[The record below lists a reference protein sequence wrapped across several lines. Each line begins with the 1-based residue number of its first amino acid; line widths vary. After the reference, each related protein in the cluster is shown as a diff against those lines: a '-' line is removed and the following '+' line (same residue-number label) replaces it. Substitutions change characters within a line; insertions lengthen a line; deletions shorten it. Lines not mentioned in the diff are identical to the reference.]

1 MGRVGSDFAGGSG
14 DYALAFAT
22 AELDSAPLPESDM
35 DSLFTAVLEA
45 TEEAVLNSL
54 FMARTT
60 VGVGGR
66 TKYAVPHDGLRR
78 LLRAHGRP
86 LAL

>member
-1 MGRVGSDFAGGSG
+1 
-14 DYALAFAT
+14 
-22 AELDSAPLPESDM
+22 M

-78 LLRAHGRP
+78 LLRAHGLP